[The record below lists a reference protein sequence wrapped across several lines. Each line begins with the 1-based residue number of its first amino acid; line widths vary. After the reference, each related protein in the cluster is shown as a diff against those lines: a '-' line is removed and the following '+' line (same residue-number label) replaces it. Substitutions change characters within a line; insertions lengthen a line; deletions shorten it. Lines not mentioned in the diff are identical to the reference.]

1 MKKRPVIYGAPPPPD
16 SRSKHAKRTF
26 VDGTYDYLG
35 EPHLVD
41 RAATHVKRRP
51 AASSNGDKVAGPSRK
66 GMAQKLKCE
75 VVIPPVRPS
84 RR

>member
-1 MKKRPVIYGAPPPPD
+1 MKKGPVIYGAPPPPD

-35 EPHLVD
+35 EPRLVD

-51 AASSNGDKVAGPSRK
+51 AASSNGDKVTGPSRK